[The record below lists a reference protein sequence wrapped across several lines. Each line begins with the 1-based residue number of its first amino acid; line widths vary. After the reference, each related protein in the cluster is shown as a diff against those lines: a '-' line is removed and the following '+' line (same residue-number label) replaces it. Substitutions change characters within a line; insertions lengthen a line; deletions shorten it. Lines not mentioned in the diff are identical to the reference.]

1 MTYFRCAI
9 LLLVSLLF
17 CACQGGYQAYLP
29 APHEMAVNAALARE
43 VKVVPEE
50 QVRVQQSQ
58 AVASD
63 VMQALMKA
71 RGYVYIGKRSIRS
84 EYAPSAS
91 SIRKA
96 ASELGASQVVYF
108 VTNKEQV
115 RERRSKMQLD
125 SLVSDLIGAKNSQD
139 IRRAG
144 QRATKIREYTADV
157 TYYTYAITYWARDE
171 GGQATILTKSET
183 LLLADEFKKLHKE
196 LSIINKKI
204 SKIERKRPDIRNT
217 VQYVH
222 STTVVEKKDDFLVA
236 EYQAFRQQQEKI
248 LQQMDYMK
256 ETMKSYEQRH
266 KSEDKGKGRNPF
278 EKSYDVF
285 RDGK

>member
-1 MTYFRCAI
+1 
-9 LLLVSLLF
+9 
-17 CACQGGYQAYLP
+17 
-29 APHEMAVNAALARE
+29 MAVNAALARE

-144 QRATKIREYTADV
+144 QRATKVREYTADV

>member
-1 MTYFRCAI
+1 
-9 LLLVSLLF
+9 
-17 CACQGGYQAYLP
+17 
-29 APHEMAVNAALARE
+29 
-43 VKVVPEE
+43 
-50 QVRVQQSQ
+50 
-58 AVASD
+58 
-63 VMQALMKA
+63 
-71 RGYVYIGKRSIRS
+71 YVYIGKRSIRS

-157 TYYTYAITYWARDE
+157 TYYTYTITYWARDD

-183 LLLADEFKKLHKE
+183 LLLEDEFKKLHKE
-196 LSIINKKI
+196 LRIISKKI

-217 VQYVH
+217 TQYVH
-222 STTVVEKKDDFLVA
+222 TTTVVDGNNDFLIA
-236 EYQAFRQQQEKI
+236 EYQAFRQQQEK
-248 LQQMDYMK
+248 LSQQLDYIQ
-256 ETMKSYEQRH
+256 ETMMSYMQRQKSMGE
-266 KSEDKGKGRNPF
+266 GKGSNPIVD
-278 EKSYDVF
+278 SYDVF
-285 RDGK
+285 RRRK

>member
-125 SLVSDLIGAKNSQD
+125 SLVSDLIGAKKFTGYTKSRAAGHKSTRVYGGCNLLYLCHHLLGQ
-139 IRRAG
+139 RRGRAG
-144 QRATKIREYTADV
+144 NHID
-157 TYYTYAITYWARDE
+157 
-171 GGQATILTKSET
+171 
-183 LLLADEFKKLHKE
+183 KK
-196 LSIINKKI
+196 
-204 SKIERKRPDIRNT
+204 RNAA
-217 VQYVH
+217 
-222 STTVVEKKDDFLVA
+222 SC
-236 EYQAFRQQQEKI
+236 
-248 LQQMDYMK
+248 
-256 ETMKSYEQRH
+256 
-266 KSEDKGKGRNPF
+266 G
-278 EKSYDVF
+278 
-285 RDGK
+285 